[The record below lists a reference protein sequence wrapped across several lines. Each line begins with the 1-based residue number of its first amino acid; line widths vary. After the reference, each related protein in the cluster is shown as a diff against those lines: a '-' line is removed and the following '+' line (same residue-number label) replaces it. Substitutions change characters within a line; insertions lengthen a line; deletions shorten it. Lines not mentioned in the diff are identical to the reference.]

1 MADELK
7 HLSRAQRWEE
17 MPQYITDEVLNIYA
31 CVGTY
36 DKIADL
42 LATRYGGLVSNV
54 EFSIP
59 VRNDEDAQILRGMLT
74 RLRQA

>member
-1 MADELK
+1 MPICV
-7 HLSRAQRWEE
+7 
-17 MPQYITDEVLNIYA
+17 MPQYISDEVLNIYA

-59 VRNDEDAQILRGMLT
+59 VRTDEDAQILRGMIT